1 MVSIRTLFSVLA
13 VTALAASVAHADFYI
28 PLTWTRPVTTGT
40 NGTFQGWETFSSPTG
55 ANAPQTVPGPAFG
68 GAGSWSPINPGGTA
82 NVFDSSA
89 PGNGSFV
96 TSGGN
101 IYSPGGTV
109 TPQAVVPNNID
120 LTAGTNNSGWTTLIF
135 QIRTQGNFLNI
146 ATGQLFDTSAPGV
159 VYSPVSTA
167 VTLNQI
173 IPGGFGGFIR
183 EYWLQFQVPGNAD
196 VYQFNI
202 STIDTSVS
210 LDRFAVDTI
219 WKPTAANQDEAFLEP
234 TPLSAVPEPSTWA
247 LCGMTALIGGGVYY
261 RRYRRQQLA

>member
-1 MVSIRTLFSVLA
+1 MFSIRSLISLLA
-13 VTALAASVAHADFYI
+13 VSTLLTTVARADFYL
-28 PLTWTRPVTTGT
+28 PHTWTRPTTTGT
-40 NGTFQGWETFSSPTG
+40 NGTFQGWEVFSSTTG
-55 ANAPQTVPGPAFG
+55 PNAPQVVPGPAFG

-89 PGNGSFV
+89 PGNGSFI

-109 TPQAVVPNNID
+109 TPRAIVPNNID
-120 LTAGTNNSGWTTLIF
+120 LTGGTNNSGWTTLIF
-135 QIRTQGNFLNI
+135 QIRTQGSFLNI
-146 ATGQLFDTSAPGV
+146 STATLNDTIQ
-159 VYSPVSTA
+159 PVSSAITY
-167 VTLNQI
+167 NQI

-183 EYWLQFQVPGNAD
+183 EYWIQFQVAGNAD
-196 VYQFNI
+196 SYKFDI
-202 STIDTSVS
+202 GTAETSVS

-219 WKPTAANQDEAFLEP
+219 WNPAAANQQQAYLDP

-261 RRYRRQQLA
+261 RRHRRQQLA